1 MTDNADKNILKAQK
15 KLADKAASAD
25 PTSPEN
31 LPLHDEGYNKSLS
44 ERHMNMMAIG
54 GAIGTGLFMG
64 AGVRLNQVG
73 PSLIVVYALCGLCA
87 FMILRAVGQLVMYRP
102 SSGSF
107 VTYAREFLG
116 EGAAYTAGWFFCLN
130 WALTGIADISAV
142 ALFVHYWASFQFIPQ
157 WTIALA
163 ALCIVMASNLVG
175 VRYFGE
181 MEFWLSLIKV
191 ASIIVFLVVGI
202 SVLAFGIHLHTNIA
216 GHVETITPGV
226 HMVAQHGGF
235 FPHGF
240 LPAILLIQGVIFA
253 YAATELIGVT
263 AGECAEPRKIVP
275 KAVNSIIWRIT
286 IFYVGS
292 IALLAL
298 VLPWSAYKA
307 GESPFVTFFSSIGVG
322 GTATIMNLVVIT
334 AALSSLNS
342 GLYSTGRVLRA
353 LSLSGSAPKILSRLS
368 KQKVPYVGILATVGV
383 YIIGVGLN
391 FFIPSQVFE
400 LALGV
405 ASIGFLGVWATILL
419 CQLRLF
425 KEIKEGRIAPTGFPM
440 PFAPYSGWIAL
451 AFLASILVMMAFD
464 YPSGTF
470 SVAALP
476 IFAVLLFIGWQFV
489 RKNKQKNMQNP
500 EQ

>member
-1 MTDNADKNILKAQK
+1 MTDSADKKKKNLKAQK
-15 KLADKAASAD
+15 KLVDKTVSAD

-64 AGVRLNQVG
+64 AGIRLNQVG
-73 PSLIVVYALCGLCA
+73 PSLVLIYALCGLCS

-181 MEFWLSLIKV
+181 MEFWLSLLKV
-191 ASIIVFLVVGI
+191 VSIVIFLVVGI
-202 SVLAFGIHLHTNIA
+202 GVLCFGIHLHPQITGHTENI
-216 GHVETITPGV
+216 VPGLE
-226 HMVAQHGGF
+226 MISQNGGLA
-235 FPHGF
+235 PHGF
-240 LPAILLIQGVIFA
+240 LPAILLVQGVIFA

-263 AGECAEPRKIVP
+263 AGECEDPRRVVP

-292 IALLAL
+292 IALLSL
-298 VLPWSAYKA
+298 LLPWSAYKA
-307 GESPFVTFFSSIGVG
+307 GESPFVTFFSALGIE
-322 GTATIMNLVVIT
+322 GTASIMNLVVIT

-368 KQKVPYVGILATVGV
+368 KQKVPYVGILATICV

-391 FFIPSQVFE
+391 FWIPSEVFE

-425 KEIKEGRIAPTGFPM
+425 QEIKEGRIEPTGFPM

-451 AFLASILVMMAFD
+451 AFLASILIMMAFN

-470 SVAALP
+470 SMACLP
-476 IFAVLLFIGWQFV
+476 VFAFLLFIGWQFAQKS
-489 RKNKQKNMQNP
+489 RKKRNLD
-500 EQ
+500 

>member
-1 MTDNADKNILKAQK
+1 MTDRADTNIQRQFKSNNKN
-15 KLADKAASAD
+15 SSD
-25 PTSPEN
+25 PTAPEN

-73 PSLIVVYALCGLCA
+73 PSLILVYALCGLCA

-163 ALCIVMASNLVG
+163 ALCLVTASNLVG
-175 VRYFGE
+175 VKYFGE
-181 MEFWLSLIKV
+181 MEFWLSLVKV
-191 ASIIVFLVVGI
+191 LSIIIFLVIGVT
-202 SVLAFGIHLHTNIA
+202 VLILGIHLGGHPTGIHMIA
-216 GHVETITPGV
+216 
-226 HMVAQHGGF
+226 QNGGF
-235 FPHGF
+235 APHGF

-275 KAVNSIIWRIT
+275 KAVNSIIWRIAL
-286 IFYVGS
+286 FYVGS

-298 VLPWSAYKA
+298 LLPWSAYKA
-307 GESPFVTFFSSIGVG
+307 GESPFVTFFSALGIS
-322 GTATIMNLVVIT
+322 GTASVMNLVVIT

-353 LSLSGSAPKILSRLS
+353 LSLAGSAPKMLSRLN
-368 KQKVPYVGILATVGV
+368 KQKVPYVGIWATVCV

-391 FFIPSQVFE
+391 FFIPSEVFE

-451 AFLASILVMMAFD
+451 AFLASILVMMGFD
-464 YPSGTF
+464 YPSGTL
-470 SVAALP
+470 SIAALP
-476 IFAVLLFIGWQFV
+476 VFAALLFIGWQFV
-489 RKNKQKNMQNP
+489 SKNKQKNINKPDQ
-500 EQ
+500 